1 MVTLNPV
8 LSLCR
13 FAPSVKPSKRTRAKK
28 NGFFE
33 IADRINRECGEQGGD
48 MNTFF
53 QTTQQYLAALNQRP
67 EISIDRKSVV

>member
-33 IADRINRECGEQGGD
+33 IADRINRECGEQGFD
-48 MNTFF
+48 KVES
-53 QTTQQYLAALNQRP
+53 L
-67 EISIDRKSVV
+67 